1 MCSKCQCHNCLQGNG
16 KPCLQPLFKTGLE
29 HNVVAR
35 ESKVHGIGLFAS
47 KRIQKRDIICLY
59 SGKLVK
65 KNTESDFVANVIV
78 SNTKKFIDARD
89 VKNFSGRWINHR
101 LNPNARLIQPWESDG
116 ILRYKDK
123 HAIIVECIEE
133 IQVGE
138 EIFIDYGI
146 EYFTKDGVLDFDSY
160 SYGLKMYPKKGM

>member
-59 SGKLVK
+59 SGTLVK
-65 KNTESDFVANVIV
+65 ENTESDFVANVIV

-160 SYGLKMYPKKGM
+160 SYGLKMCPQKGM